1 LKNKGRAS
9 LKVKNIS
16 KKTMSYTEKVKV
28 QVKAILEPFE
38 KKLLEEVRK
47 LVLDSFKNGISV
59 GKQGKA
65 KNKEPQQEK
74 EQEENKP
81 E

>member
-1 LKNKGRAS
+1 
-9 LKVKNIS
+9 
-16 KKTMSYTEKVKV
+16 MSYTEKVKV

-38 KKLLEEVRK
+38 KELLEGVEK
-47 LVLDSFKNGISV
+47 LVLESFKNGISV

-65 KNKEPQQEK
+65 KGDEPQQEK
-74 EQEENKP
+74 QEENKP